1 MYWQAEETEQIG
13 DCVLCPYGLD
23 NTRGNEAV
31 LRICHV
37 AGFPVDSGRG
47 CGLYHRRRALQLPQ
61 GEIYTLGLPSFCY
74 ARYGLSY
81 DRRVEDYRND
91 VSLPREN
98 LKFEPVLPVA
108 RKNQNFTS
116 TVIATIY
123 NSPKK
128 MRLDTENYIHGSPT
142 SHDFRQYLAQSIE
155 EGLGGHYWFPIKR
168 ADGSINPAAV
178 KRPFFSETIN
188 YLKKNGKL
196 FSLFEKKMANHGLLL
211 SKGSRIGEA
220 YLSATAFM

>member
-1 MYWQAEETEQIG
+1 MEIRNNQELINALNPVIDQVMREMADEI
-13 DCVLCPYGLD
+13 LD
-23 NTRGNEAV
+23 I
-31 LRICHV
+31 LYDYI
-37 AGFPVDSGRG
+37 DSEVYDKHKPH
-47 CGLYHRRRALQLPQ
+47 L
-61 GEIYTLGLPSFCY
+61 
-74 ARYGLSY
+74 Y
-81 DRRVEDYRND
+81 DRTEEFLNSWVSSVE
-91 VSLPREN
+91 
-98 LKFEPVLPVA
+98 
-108 RKNQNFTS
+108 RKGRMKE
-116 TVIATIY
+116 VIATIY

-155 EGLGGHYWFPIKR
+155 EGLGGHYWFPVKR

-211 SKGSRIGEA
+211 SKGNSIGDA

>member
-1 MYWQAEETEQIG
+1 MDFLFKNASFTLGDISSFDSSVFSNTSASPIPVATVYETKMEVLDTINDTPSALIIG
-13 DCVLCPYGLD
+13 YDLTTDEAKGFDLLSTNRIFVG
-23 NTRGNEAV
+23 TRGNEAV

-123 NSPKK
+123 NCLFHRK
-128 MRLDTENYIHGSPT
+128 RVI
-142 SHDFRQYLAQSIE
+142 SHCKTFA
-155 EGLGGHYWFPIKR
+155 
-168 ADGSINPAAV
+168 
-178 KRPFFSETIN
+178 
-188 YLKKNGKL
+188 
-196 FSLFEKKMANHGLLL
+196 
-211 SKGSRIGEA
+211 
-220 YLSATAFM
+220 